1 MAVPEVKHNGGE
13 KLNVENLRAT
23 LGNRPA
29 PHRLFI
35 DPTLL
40 FEGACFGVQTE
51 AAVGALPRDQFEN
64 RVDHHH
70 CGLGHHP
77 SLAIKENG
85 ITVSRF
91 RLCVAAIDETML

>member
-40 FEGACFGVQTE
+40 FEGVCFGVQTE
-51 AAVGALPRDQFEN
+51 AAVGALPGDQFEN
-64 RVDHHH
+64 RVDRRH
-70 CGLGHHP
+70 CGLAIIQAWP
-77 SLAIKENG
+77 SRKLGSQSLGFDDA
-85 ITVSRF
+85 SQQ
-91 RLCVAAIDETML
+91 